1 MDYKDYYKVLGVSRD
16 ASQEEIKK
24 KYRKMA
30 AKFHPDKNPG
40 NKKAEQKFKEI
51 GEAYEVLKDPE
62 KRKLYDKVG
71 SDWKRYQ
78 QAGADP
84 DDFNWSQYAGRG
96 YGGGQGQRVNVNFED
111 IFGDSRQGG
120 SSPFSSFFETLFGGG
135 QYGNGGTYG
144 TSGQRTRSRAPRKA
158 PDTEAVISVDLA
170 DLFGGVEKYL
180 RINGDK
186 VKVRIPAGIEDG
198 KRLKL
203 RGRGRTATGMPKGDL
218 YLKINVNIPPGYE
231 RKGKDVYQTVPV
243 DLYTAML
250 GGEITIQTL
259 DGKVKLSIPPESS
272 NGKIFRLPGRGL
284 PEMSKNGNRGNYFIV
299 MEVSLPKNLTMKEKQ
314 LFKELASLRKR

>member
-1 MDYKDYYKVLGVSRD
+1 MEYKDYYNILDVSRD

-40 NKKAEQKFKEI
+40 NKRAEAKFKEI

-78 QAGADP
+78 QAGANP
-84 DDFNWSQYAGRG
+84 DDFNWSQYGGQG
-96 YGGGQGQRVNVNFED
+96 YGGGQGQRVHINMDD

-120 SSPFSSFFETLFGGG
+120 GSPFSSFFETIFGG
-135 QYGNGGTYG
+135 QFGNGGAYGG
-144 TSGQRTRSRAPRKA
+144 TSRQTRSRQPGKA
-158 PDTEAVISVDLA
+158 PDSEAQISVDLV
-170 DLFGGVEKYL
+170 DLFHGVEKYL

-186 VKVRIPAGIEDG
+186 VKVRIPAGIDDG

-203 RGRGRTATGMPKGDL
+203 KGRGRTTTGMPKGDL
-218 YLKINVNIPPGYE
+218 YLKINVLVPEGFE
-231 RKGKDVYQTVPV
+231 RKGKDVYQTVPI
-243 DLYTAML
+243 DLYTALL
-250 GGEITIQTL
+250 GGDITVQTL
-259 DGKVKLSIPPESS
+259 DGKVKLSIPPETP
-272 NGKIFRLPGRGL
+272 NGKSFRLPNRGL
-284 PEMSKNGNRGNYFIV
+284 PDLAKGGNRGNYFLVTEID
-299 MEVSLPKNLTMKEKQ
+299 LPKNLTAKEKQ
-314 LFKELASLRKR
+314 LFKELKSLRR